1 MMKVSGAL
9 VLAVLLLAGCQK
21 AGEVVPQQSEL
32 AAQNAAFQKQLQGQL
47 LDAQPGDIITIP
59 AGKFLFDRSLS
70 LTVDGV
76 TIRGAGQDK
85 TILSF
90 KNQVAGAEG
99 LLVTASDFT
108 IENLAIEDTRGDALK
123 VNEGKNIIIRGVRTE
138 WTRGPNTENGAYG
151 IYPVQTQNVLVENCI
166 AKGASDAGI
175 YVGQSRDIIMRNNLA
190 EGNVAG
196 MEVENSINA
205 DVYGNTARGNTG
217 GILVFNLPNL
227 EQRGYQTRVHDNVVV
242 ANNLKNFAHKG
253 AIVSTVPAG
262 TGILVMANDKVEI
275 FNNII
280 KDNKTANIII
290 SSYLSVGSMDEK
302 GIKPSF
308 DPYPEGIYIHGN
320 AFEGGGNAPSQL
332 DLKALKLAMFG
343 LKGHLPDIMWDGYVN
358 TALLDEKGQLP
369 PDKRIC
375 VQNGGAK
382 VINADGP
389 GGYKH
394 PSMDQSPYACT
405 LPSWP
410 AVTF

>member
-1 MMKVSGAL
+1 MKIKSVL
-9 VLAVLLLAGCQK
+9 VLAVLLLSGCQK

-32 AAQNAAFQKQLQGQL
+32 AAQNAAFQKQLQTRL

-59 AGKFLFDRSLS
+59 AGKFQFDRSLS

-108 IENLAIEDTRGDALK
+108 IENLAIEDTKGDALK

-151 IYPVQTQNVLVENCI
+151 IYPVQTQNVLIEDCI

-175 YVGQSRDIIMRNNLA
+175 YVGQSRDIIMRRNLA

-205 DVYGNTARGNTG
+205 DVYDNKATGNTG
-217 GILVFNLPNL
+217 GILIFNLPNL
-227 EQRGYQTRVHDNVVV
+227 EQRGYKSRVHDNAVI

-262 TGILVMANDKVEI
+262 TGILVMANDQVEI
-275 FNNII
+275 FNNAI
-280 KDNKTANIII
+280 KNNKTANIII
-290 SSYLSVGSMDEK
+290 SSYFSVGSMDEK

-308 DPYPEGIYIHGN
+308 DPYPEGIYIHDN
-320 AFEGGGNAPSQL
+320 VFEGGGDAPSQL

-358 TALLDEKGQLP
+358 KALLDEKGQLP

-375 VQNGGAK
+375 VQNGDAK

-389 GGYKH
+389 GHYKH
-394 PSMDQSPYACT
+394 PSMDQAPYACT

-410 AVTF
+410 AVKF